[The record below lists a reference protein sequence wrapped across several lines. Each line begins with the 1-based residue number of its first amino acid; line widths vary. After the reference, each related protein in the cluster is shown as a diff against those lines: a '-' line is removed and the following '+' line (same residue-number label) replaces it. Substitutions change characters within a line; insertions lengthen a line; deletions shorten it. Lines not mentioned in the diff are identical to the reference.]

1 MAEHAGQADHL
12 QRAVVEVKAVALGER
27 FEVGHRGR
35 LLDIDLPQLA
45 MAGAVELARRAEG
58 DELLGG
64 TFDTGAFLADQVQR
78 LAGQARGEGGQ
89 QVVGQ
94 FAGFRQEHHGAVEA
108 RFGWRHVEP
117 GTSGEA
123 GFQGRMLAGVPAP
136 AAGLGQLAQQVVS
149 GEAGQ

>member
-1 MAEHAGQADHL
+1 
-12 QRAVVEVKAVALGER
+12 
-27 FEVGHRGR
+27 
-35 LLDIDLPQLA
+35 

-58 DELLGG
+58 GELPGG

-94 FAGFRQEHHGAVEA
+94 FAGLRQEYHGAVER

-117 GTSGEA
+117 GAPGEA